1 MDVEQFPLTGEE
13 EPVSLANNPAWKM
26 AMKVIP
32 LQLLHATSSLVFGL
46 TTEGTENVG
55 VWLKTSYDH

>member
-1 MDVEQFPLTGEE
+1 MHVEQFPITGQE
-13 EPVSLANNPAWKM
+13 EPVSLANNVKM

-46 TTEGTENVG
+46 TTEGTEIEG
-55 VWLKTSYDH
+55 AWLKSSYDH